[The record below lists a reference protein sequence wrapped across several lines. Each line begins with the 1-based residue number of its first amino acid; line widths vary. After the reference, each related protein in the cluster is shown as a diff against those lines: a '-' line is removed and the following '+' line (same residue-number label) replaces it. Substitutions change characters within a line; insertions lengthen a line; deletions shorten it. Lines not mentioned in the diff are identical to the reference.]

1 MTEQEP
7 SCHHCGLPVPAGR
20 RGPALP
26 WFCCFGCRFAHELA
40 VPAADS
46 QVGAASGTPAAG
58 TPAAGTLLLR
68 LGLGIFLA
76 LNIMVASWLSYS
88 REIYGAAAQAAGADA
103 ILPAVFSYLAL
114 FLCTLLMAI
123 LGLPL
128 LADTLR
134 TPRIS
139 AQTLIVL
146 GVFAAYG
153 LSAVHTLRGEGSL
166 YYDTAAMVLVIVT
179 LGSYLEAGAKRRAAD
194 AASDLLAALPS
205 AVRVRRDATIHELP
219 VEEIRPGDRI
229 QVRPG
234 EVLPVDGKVAS
245 GASRIDEASLTG
257 ESRPRAVETGDS
269 VLAGA
274 VSLDGQLWLD
284 AEKVG
289 DDTVLALMERSLEA
303 ARAQRPEAQRLADRI
318 AAVFVPIVVVTAVA
332 VFGIRA
338 WQEQAVIGLLDGLA
352 VLLISCPCALGLA
365 APLACWHGLRRAARR
380 GILVDGA
387 PTLERAATVDRLYF
401 DKTGTLTRPE
411 LALERIET
419 APDITPQ
426 QALSWAAG
434 LESSSTHPIAHGLL
448 RLAESRDL
456 EPPTPEAATA
466 VPGLGVEGSFD
477 GRTLRLGSLRW
488 LKHYGLENER
498 LAHEAPEAASGI
510 FLIDEE
516 RILARFELAE
526 QLRHGAAHAA
536 SELQDMGV
544 EVRILSGD
552 RSRPTRRAAEQLGV
566 AAESDLLPEEK
577 VRHLTDARHTGAR
590 AAMVGDGLN
599 DAPVLAAADVG
610 VALGSASDLA
620 RRSGNVR
627 LTSDRL
633 ERVPELLHI
642 ARDVRRRIRTNLIWA
657 FSFNSVGIALAAAGL
672 LTPVFAAAA
681 MVLSSLTVVR
691 ISSRAGRLSGRPD
704 TDRPAESAPEVP
716 TPALG
721 GSAPGA
727 G

>member
-20 RGPALP
+20 RGPARP

-40 VPAADS
+40 VPASDS
-46 QVGAASGTPAAG
+46 QAAAS
-58 TPAAGTLLLR
+58 PAAGTLLLR

-88 REIYGAAAQAAGADA
+88 REIYGAAAQAAGSDA

-128 LADTLR
+128 LTDTLR

-153 LSAVHTLRGEGSL
+153 LSAVHTLRGKGSL

-205 AVRVRRDATIHELP
+205 AVRVRRDATIYELP
-219 VEEIRPGDRI
+219 VEEVHPGDRI

-234 EVLPVDGKVAS
+234 EVLPVDGKVVS
-245 GASRIDEASLTG
+245 GTSRIDEASLTG
-257 ESRPRAVETGDS
+257 ESRPRAVESGDS
-269 VLAGA
+269 VLAGV

-289 DDTVLALMERSLEA
+289 DDTVLALMERSLET

-332 VFGIRA
+332 VFGFRA
-338 WQEQAVIGLLDGLA
+338 WQGQAVTGLLDGLA

-411 LALERIET
+411 LALEQIVT
-419 APDITPQ
+419 APDITPR

-434 LESSSTHPIAHGLL
+434 LESSSTHPIARGLL
-448 RLAESRDL
+448 RLAESRDI
-456 EPPTPEAATA
+456 EPPAPEAASA

-477 GRTLRLGSLRW
+477 GRTFRLGSARW
-488 LKHYGLENER
+488 LKHYGLENQR
-498 LAHEAPEAASGI
+498 LAQEAPDAASCV

-516 RILARFELAE
+516 QLLARFELAE
-526 QLRHGAAHAA
+526 QLRPGATPTV
-536 SELQDMGV
+536 SELQDMGI
-544 EVRILSGD
+544 EVGILSGD
-552 RSRPTRRAAEQLGV
+552 RSRPTRRIAKQLGIS
-566 AAESDLLPEEK
+566 AESDLLPDEK
-577 VRHLTDARHTGAR
+577 VRQLTESRRAGAR

-620 RRSGNVR
+620 RSSGNVR
-627 LTSDRL
+627 LTNDRL

-691 ISSRAGRLSGRPD
+691 ISSRAGRLNGEPD
-704 TDRPAESAPEVP
+704 NDRPGESPAEVP

-721 GSAPGA
+721 GSAARA